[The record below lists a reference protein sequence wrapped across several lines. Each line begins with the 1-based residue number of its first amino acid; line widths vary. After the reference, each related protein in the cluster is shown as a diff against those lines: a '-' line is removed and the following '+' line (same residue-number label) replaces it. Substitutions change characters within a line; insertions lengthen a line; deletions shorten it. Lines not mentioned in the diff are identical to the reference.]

1 MPGNCGAYVEDEMMI
16 DEDWAMVS
24 SFLPADW
31 QKMATET
38 GALKG
43 LRQDKSP
50 GNLLRTLLI
59 HLACGYSLRETA
71 VRAKRAGLADMSDV
85 ALLKRLR
92 KSGEWLYALCV
103 ALFQERGVCLGTQE
117 GLQFRLFDATDVK
130 EPGKT
135 GSLWRIHYGLRVPS
149 LTCDFFKLTGTEGK
163 DTGESFTQFPIQP
176 GDYVLADRGYSTARG
191 IHYVASCGAYQ
202 CVRVNTQALPMLSAA
217 GESFGLASHLRGLCT
232 AGATAAWAVSIPG
245 PQGELLTG
253 RLCAIRKDK
262 EAIRL
267 AQKKLRRHASK
278 KGIKLRP
285 ETLFF
290 AEYVLVFTTF
300 PESTFTTM
308 EVLDWYR
315 LRWQIE
321 LVFKRFK
328 QIAELGHLPKH
339 DEMSAKAWLYG
350 KLLVALLTE
359 KIAAYAAAF
368 SPWRFGLESE
378 PSEECVA

>member
-1 MPGNCGAYVEDEMMI
+1 MM
-16 DEDWAMVS
+16 DDDWAVVS

-31 QKMATET
+31 QTVATDA
-38 GALKG
+38 GVLKG
-43 LRQDKSP
+43 LRKDKSP

-71 VRAKRAGLADMSDV
+71 VRARRAELANMSDV

-92 KSGEWLYALCV
+92 KSCDWLHALCV
-103 ALFQERGVCLGTQE
+103 ALFQERGVRLGPQG

-135 GSLWRIHYGLRVPS
+135 GSLWRIHYGVRVPS
-149 LTCDFFKLTGTEGK
+149 LVCDFFKITETEGQGS
-163 DTGESFTQFPIQP
+163 GESFTQFPIEP
-176 GDYVLADRGYSTARG
+176 GDYVLADRGYCTARG
-191 IHYVASCGAYQ
+191 IHYVASRGAYL
-202 CVRVNTQALPMLSAA
+202 CVRVNSQSLPILSVG
-217 GESFGLASHLRGLCT
+217 GEAFDLASHLRTLRT
-232 AGATAAWAVSIPG
+232 AGATAAWIVSIPG
-245 PQGELLTG
+245 PQGESLTG
-253 RLCAIRKDK
+253 RLCAIRKEK

-267 AQKKLRRHASK
+267 AHKRLRRNASR

-285 ETLFF
+285 QTLFV
-290 AEYVLVFTTF
+290 AEYVIVFTTF
-300 PESTFTTM
+300 PETGFSTA

-315 LRWQIE
+315 LRWQVE

-328 QIAELGHLPKH
+328 QLAGLGHLPKH
-339 DEMSAKAWLYG
+339 DDASARAWLYG

-359 KIAAYAAAF
+359 KTMAYAGAV
-368 SPWRFGLESE
+368 SPWRSALKPE